1 MSRQE
6 MNYAKKVTK
15 KISDRAT
22 KFEQSN
28 EDKNIF
34 EDEIDELQKLAA
46 DNMALAE
53 LAAKWAA
60 DARRQTM
67 QQKEVV
73 AELSRNTMS
82 DVDESQQQSES
93 PEASRDP
100 SLADPNTPGR
110 IAPAI
115 TNLQEVAKEM
125 GKEDIKKWHIASVI
139 QRRMKWN
146 LKMSPLLL

>member
-1 MSRQE
+1 

-73 AELSRNTMS
+73 AEL
-82 DVDESQQQSES
+82 
-93 PEASRDP
+93 
-100 SLADPNTPGR
+100 R